1 MADPLG
7 REPRL
12 EDGDE
17 VIVPIS
23 SARRLHIVPT
33 TRYRAISAVWFAA
46 SVVDVLI
53 GLRFLLELFGASS
66 RSAFVLLVYFLSAPL
81 VAPFRGIFPNAGK
94 GVFALEPAALVALA
108 IYPLLAAG
116 IVGLIRILASRRPR
130 GPF

>member
-7 REPRL
+7 QEPGL
-12 EDGDE
+12 EDADE

-23 SARRLHIVPT
+23 SGRRLHMVAT
-33 TRYRAISAVWFAA
+33 THYRAIRAVWFVAC
-46 SVVDVLI
+46 VVDVFV

-66 RSAFVLLVYFLSAPL
+66 QSEFVALVYMISAPL

-94 GVFALEPAALVALA
+94 GVFVLEPAALVALA

-116 IVGLIRILASRRPR
+116 IVGLIRILASRRR
-130 GPF
+130 RQLF

>member
-7 REPRL
+7 RKPGL

-33 TRYRAISAVWFAA
+33 TRYRAVRGVWFAA
-46 SVVDVLI
+46 TVVDVVI

-66 RSAFVLLVYFLSAPL
+66 RSAFVSLVYFLSAPL
-81 VAPFRGIFPNAGK
+81 VAPFRGIFPNAGT
-94 GVFALEPAALVALA
+94 GVFVLEPAALVALA

-130 GPF
+130 GSF